1 MDETPKYGS
10 SSLFRDTTKL
20 TPDEAQDLVRR
31 LDLRAKVDDEVTAR
45 AEYLSLLEIGSGQ
58 RVLDIGCGSGVIARD
73 VARRVQP
80 NGRVVGI
87 DSSPALIAAARE
99 LTTATDG
106 ATSITFREGDCRALP
121 LADDSFD
128 VAIAATVLT
137 HVPDGHRA
145 ILEMARVVRPGGR
158 VGVFDFDGDGLL
170 VAHPDRDMTRR
181 IVAAFS
187 DHSAV
192 NGWLVRELPGLFKG
206 AGLKDIRVRGFM
218 PLEQHEGSLTRP
230 RSWLAR
236 PRKDDPSCEAGAGSP
251 SSWTRRVADAGQGSR
266 SRAGGGHRK
275 ERAEGEAAG
284 AGE

>member
-1 MDETPKYGS
+1 MDETTKYGS

-31 LDLRAKVDDEVTAR
+31 LELRAKADDEVTAR

-170 VAHPDRDMTRR
+170 ASRCAPACTGDEHYHTM
-181 IVAAFS
+181 
-187 DHSAV
+187 
-192 NGWLVRELPGLFKG
+192 
-206 AGLKDIRVRGFM
+206 
-218 PLEQHEGSLTRP
+218 RP
-230 RSWLAR
+230 
-236 PRKDDPSCEAGAGSP
+236 
-251 SSWTRRVADAGQGSR
+251 
-266 SRAGGGHRK
+266 
-275 ERAEGEAAG
+275 EAASSIFHSTRDITT
-284 AGE
+284 ANSIDADLK